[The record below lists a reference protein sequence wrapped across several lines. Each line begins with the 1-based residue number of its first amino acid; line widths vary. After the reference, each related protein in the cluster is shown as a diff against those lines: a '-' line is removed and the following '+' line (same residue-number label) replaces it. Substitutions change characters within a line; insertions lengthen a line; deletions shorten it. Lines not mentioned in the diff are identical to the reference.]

1 LNKKI
6 NILYFVAEDWY
17 FWSHRKLLA
26 LAALDKGYDVYVVS
40 RVNNHGQK
48 IEDLGFKLIPITI
61 DRHGKNIIKELKL
74 LKEIIKIYRRIRPDI
89 VHQIAIKPIL
99 YGTIAT
105 LFTRTTKIANTFP
118 GLGYVFE
125 SKRFKD
131 ISIRFF
137 LINIFK
143 LLFMLR
149 PVKVIVQNKD
159 NANLLISEGV
169 CKEKDL
175 SLIRG
180 SGVDL
185 REYVQSD
192 DVSDTPIILFA
203 SRLLWQKGIADFVA
217 AASIVR
223 KNITNVRFVIV
234 GEPDKNNPNSVPEAT
249 LNEWNEGGLVEWWGY
264 QSQMPKTLSKV
275 KMVVLPSFYGE
286 GVPKILIEAAACE
299 KPIITTDMPG
309 CREIVIHKHNGFL
322 VEPHSPEA
330 IAEHVKQL
338 LEDDELCKQM
348 GKEGRRLVESE
359 FSIEKVNLETLLIY
373 DELLGATG

>member
-1 LNKKI
+1 
-6 NILYFVAEDWY
+6 LYFVAEDWY
-17 FWSHRKLLA
+17 FWSHRRLLA
-26 LAALDKGYDVYVVS
+26 LAALDKGYDVYVVT
-40 RVNNHGQK
+40 RVNNYGQK
-48 IEDLGFKLIPITI
+48 IVDLGFKLIPITI
-61 DRHGKNIIKELKL
+61 DRHSKNIFLELRL
-74 LKEIIKIYRRIRPDI
+74 LKEIIKIYRRIRPDL
-89 VHQIAIKPIL
+89 VHQIAMKPIL
-99 YGTIAT
+99 YGTTAT
-105 LFTRTTKIANTFP
+105 LFTRATKIVNTFP

-143 LLFMLR
+143 YLFMLR

-159 NANLLISEGV
+159 NANLLISESV

-192 DVSDTPIILFA
+192 EVSDTPIILFA

-249 LNEWNEGGLVEWWGY
+249 LNEWNEGELVEWWGY
-264 QSQMPKTLSKV
+264 QSQMPKTLSRV

-286 GVPKILIEAAACE
+286 GVPKVLIEAAACE

-322 VEPHSPEA
+322 VEPHSPEV

-373 DELLGATG
+373 GELLGATG